1 MLFHIMDEDAYARAI
16 ANLAVL
22 VRPGGHVVLSENL
35 LRDGRRH
42 VGPAQISRS
51 EDEILGLLRANGLEP
66 VRRDPMFVLL
76 NGPVDS
82 DNPLLKAWWGG
93 LTRVVSFRD
102 QLGNVLGAV
111 AVPGRAPRGPPRAAR
126 PLLEAPRLP
135 SHRRVSEPPPQRH
148 SLPRATF
155 LALQADVVTAV
166 SALVVAII
174 VARGL
179 GTAGRGVYFLAILAA
194 TMIALVGNMGLAT
207 TAIVYGAKQRFPL
220 GELHG
225 MAITFSLDRRRARGG
240 AAARLR
246 GLLGLDRPR
255 RRRPPDDD
263 PRRDQHRAA
272 GLRPDRRGDA
282 HRDGPRAR
290 DLGDAHRAGHR
301 RRRSSPSP
309 RSSSATR
316 SRSGPSRPGWRRPI
330 GFAAALGWYAGRAI
344 ARPARPSRAAI
355 REATSFSLRGHVG
368 TLAHQGFLRIDVLFV
383 SAKLG
388 DSAVGLY
395 AQASVLAERMSTLGH
410 AVYSSSAARLG
421 SDPPAAA
428 AQLAAE
434 LVRVLLLVMVPVA
447 IVLAILSQA
456 DHGRA
461 LRQRLRAGR
470 GALRDPPAR
479 APCA

>member
-1 MLFHIMDEDAYARAI
+1 M
-16 ANLAVL
+16 
-22 VRPGGHVVLSENL
+22 
-35 LRDGRRH
+35 
-42 VGPAQISRS
+42 
-51 EDEILGLLRANGLEP
+51 
-66 VRRDPMFVLL
+66 
-76 NGPVDS
+76 
-82 DNPLLKAWWGG
+82 
-93 LTRVVSFRD
+93 
-102 QLGNVLGAV
+102 
-111 AVPGRAPRGPPRAAR
+111 
-126 PLLEAPRLP
+126 
-135 SHRRVSEPPPQRH
+135 SEPPPQRH

-166 SALVVAII
+166 SALIVAII

-225 MAITFSLDRRRARGG
+225 MAITFSLIVGVLG
-240 AAARLR
+240 AA
-246 GLLGLDRPR
+246 LLLVFEDFWVSTVLGGVDHQTMILVAISIAPLVYGQIAGAMLTGMGHVPEISVMRIWLAIITPIITI
-255 RRRPPDDD
+255 PAVLVS
-263 PRRDQHRAA
+263 DQEPFWPVAA
-272 GLRPDRRGDA
+272 WL
-282 HRDGPRAR
+282 
-290 DLGDAHRAGHR
+290 
-301 RRRSSPSP
+301 
-309 RSSSATR
+309 ATM
-316 SRSGPSRPGWRRPI
+316 I
-330 GFAAALGWYAGRAI
+330 GFAAALAWYAGRAI
-344 ARPARPSRAAI
+344 ARPTWPSRAVI

-447 IVLAILSQA
+447 IVLALLAKPIMVVLFGSDFGPAAEPFAILLPGAVCLTLWYVLGLYIMSSLHRPGTTTLIQGLGFLISA
-456 DHGRA
+456 PLYWFAVQEWGLNGAAMVSTLTYAAVFATGLIILERSPHISWRDLVPTMNDVRHMAELGRRGLAA
-461 LRQRLRAGR
+461 LPVRR
-470 GALRDPPAR
+470 PAR
-479 APCA
+479 SR

>member
-1 MLFHIMDEDAYARAI
+1 
-16 ANLAVL
+16 VSG
-22 VRPGGHVVLSENL
+22 PSPSE
-35 LRDGRRH
+35 
-42 VGPAQISRS
+42 
-51 EDEILGLLRANGLEP
+51 
-66 VRRDPMFVLL
+66 
-76 NGPVDS
+76 
-82 DNPLLKAWWGG
+82 
-93 LTRVVSFRD
+93 
-102 QLGNVLGAV
+102 
-111 AVPGRAPRGPPRAAR
+111 
-126 PLLEAPRLP
+126 
-135 SHRRVSEPPPQRH
+135 RH

-225 MAITFSLDRRRARGG
+225 MAITFSLIVGVLG
-240 AAARLR
+240 AAL
-246 GLLGLDRPR
+246 LLGFEDFWVSTVLGGVDHQTMILVALSIAPMVYGQIAGAMLTGMGHVPEISVMRIVVAIATPIITV
-255 RRRPPDDD
+255 PAVLVSDQD
-263 PRRDQHRAA
+263 PFWPVAA
-272 GLRPDRRGDA
+272 WL
-282 HRDGPRAR
+282 
-290 DLGDAHRAGHR
+290 
-301 RRRSSPSP
+301 
-309 RSSSATR
+309 ATT
-316 SRSGPSRPGWRRPI
+316 I

-344 ARPARPSRAAI
+344 ARPTRPSRAAI
-355 REATSFSLRGHVG
+355 KEATSFSLRGHVG

-383 SAKLG
+383 SAKMG

-447 IVLAILSQA
+447 IVLALLSKPIMVVLFGSDFGPAAEPFAILLPGAVCLTLWYVVSLYIMSSLRRPGTTTLIQGLA
-456 DHGRA
+456 FLISVPLYWVAIDEWSLNGAALVSTLTYAAVFAAGIIILERSPHVSWRDLVPSVHDVRHMHDLARRGLAALPLRRA
-461 LRQRLRAGR
+461 
-470 GALRDPPAR
+470 AR
-479 APCA
+479 SR